1 MRSEV
6 SRTYEMGTR
15 VVSLED
21 AHPDTDEGHLLSVQ
35 KAKDVVAQMKD
46 VAAAQ
51 RAGLVDKGAGS
62 AEKARLRRE
71 ILAGPVA
78 HLAEVGKRASR
89 SGFELGRTYRY
100 KPGAQTYTAFLTAA
114 RAMQAKAQADAK
126 LLVKFGLSEA
136 VLAQLGE
143 LLDKF
148 EAAIALGNDGR
159 TKHKG
164 ATRQLEQLAM
174 ELGSLVRTM
183 DARNRQRFQDNPQL
197 LASWVSASTVL
208 GGKRGV
214 GVAAEVPAPE
224 SEPSVPEAGTAA
236 GGTPVV
242 EGDVRPAA

>member
-1 MRSEV
+1 
-6 SRTYEMGTR
+6 MGTR
-15 VVSLED
+15 VVSFED
-21 AHPDTDEGHLLSVQ
+21 THPDTDEGHLLSVQ
-35 KAKDVVAQMKD
+35 TVKDVVAQMKD
-46 VAAAQ
+46 LAAAQ

-143 LLDKF
+143 LLDVRGGDRPRQRRPH
-148 EAAIALGNDGR
+148 EAQGCHPAARAVGDGARLARADDGR
-159 TKHKG
+159 AEPAAVPGEPAAAGVLDQRQHG
-164 ATRQLEQLAM
+164 A
-174 ELGSLVRTM
+174 GS
-183 DARNRQRFQDNPQL
+183 
-197 LASWVSASTVL
+197 
-208 GGKRGV
+208 
-214 GVAAEVPAPE
+214 
-224 SEPSVPEAGTAA
+224 EAGGGAA
-236 GGTPVV
+236 GGRA
-242 EGDVRPAA
+242 GGGGGGGCSGG